1 MTETNRQRPVY
12 NRNERRVT
20 KKELEE
26 KVQTVT
32 IDAKGNK
39 GKRKTF
45 HTSSSFL
52 GEMGNSTPLLGER
65 GGGWQSAKEEGGLKT
80 LKHCYTARGDFETN
94 RSKKLLTLQLLQ
106 PFLDF
111 PTEFSFFSLLAHSGR
126 EKGRLHCVR
135 FRRENADESV
145 FPSVIA
151 RISTVQM

>member
-20 KKELEE
+20 KKELEK

-45 HTSSSFL
+45 HTRSSFL

-80 LKHCYTARGDFETN
+80 HKT
-94 RSKKLLTLQLLQ
+94 LLYC
-106 PFLDF
+106 
-111 PTEFSFFSLLAHSGR
+111 
-126 EKGRLHCVR
+126 KGG
-135 FRRENADESV
+135 F
-145 FPSVIA
+145 
-151 RISTVQM
+151 